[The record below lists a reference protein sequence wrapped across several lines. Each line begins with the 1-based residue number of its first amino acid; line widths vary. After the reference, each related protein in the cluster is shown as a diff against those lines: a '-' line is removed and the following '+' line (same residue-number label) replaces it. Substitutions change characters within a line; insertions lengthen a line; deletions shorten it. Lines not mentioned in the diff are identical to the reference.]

1 MALVPAERKSS
12 QALVEHS
19 TDADGFKI
27 PLTRSALKLKELPE
41 ETYVAGLQKII
52 ERDYF
57 PDLPVLRA
65 KHEFEAAVSKGDL
78 VAARK
83 AQMSLQRVM
92 RGSSPRG
99 NGPAAGG
106 ASPGAFSATSSN
118 SLPQSED
125 ITTNHSVTSF
135 TEMYTSED
143 TMSSSRLLLKAEE
156 RHSKRLAW
164 HDEKASQHTKKQAL
178 LMDDPQLAR
187 ESATVITWA
196 APDKNNTL
204 FTVPSGDEVL
214 APHAKSHMFGQK
226 AIQKAATRIDPATLQ
241 LDAPARVRPSVE
253 FDLDRIRSS
262 QPRGVGAV
270 VESPRVG
277 GFGFVTTPSP
287 MPGVDTDPVMTWGD
301 IAATPQILHSDRT
314 PGPAFKIA
322 PTSAKEQA
330 LAKMVGSMSTK
341 GNSKAKGAKIAAMAL
356 LSTPSPMRS
365 DTMLRASYMK
375 SPSPARS
382 GGSTSGGW

>member
-12 QALVEHS
+12 QALVVHS
-19 TDADGFKI
+19 TDSDGFKI

-92 RGSSPRG
+92 RDSSPRG
-99 NGPAAGG
+99 HIQAAGG

-125 ITTNHSVTSF
+125 ITSGHNVTSF
-135 TEMYTSED
+135 TETYTSED
-143 TMSSSRLLLKAEE
+143 TMSSSKLLLKAEQ

-187 ESATVITWA
+187 ESATVITWV

-226 AIQKAATRIDPATLQ
+226 AIQKSATRIDPSTLQ

-277 GFGFVTTPSP
+277 GFGFVATPSP

-365 DTMLRASYMK
+365 DSMLRASYTK

-382 GGSTSGGW
+382 GGSSGGGW